1 MQNFC
6 LLPSFKSYSKRFCV
20 LVKGQLAT
28 KEWKTI
34 VSQIILDNIQVKEC
48 NTSDFKTPA
57 LHFCRGSGQT
67 WDRRT
72 PSFIFDL
79 GRPIL
84 TSTVHSSKYMCVQRQ
99 SQSCRLRRFCF
110 DTSVTWLWTWRTP
123 WNKKWSNEVDIRSA
137 SVIKQNCEHSAGKLV
152 TGLLT
157 IKADWTISQYKLEHC
172 QSSNSSL

>member
-57 LHFCRGSGQT
+57 LHFCRGRLEIVVHLLLS
-67 WDRRT
+67 
-72 PSFIFDL
+72 L
-79 GRPIL
+79 IL
-84 TSTVHSSKYMCVQRQ
+84 AVQYWRAQSTVLSTCVY
-99 SQSCRLRRFCF
+99 SGSLKSADFEDPCF